1 MLVRVKADAIGLKA
15 EDYLSDRVIEVENI
29 YSGFLEGYISKEQL
43 DYFYEKVSCLYL
55 KLQIILL
62 SQSICSNE
70 RRIRGS
76 SSALG
81 IVDHLGKKVKKLIFH
96 NEQVWGYDHEMC
108 SKLWG

>member
-43 DYFYEKVSCLYL
+43 DYFYEKANCLYP

-62 SQSICSNE
+62 SKSVCSNE
-70 RRIRGS
+70 RCVRWI
-76 SSALG
+76 
-81 IVDHLGKKVKKLIFH
+81 
-96 NEQVWGYDHEMC
+96 
-108 SKLWG
+108 